1 MPPADLRSGALVL
14 YKSQPAR
21 ILHASDKIEIE
32 LLLQPTRKKVR
43 PKDVIPLHPGPVN
56 GLETIAAAPADLDE
70 ARELLSG
77 EETSLTELAEL
88 LFSDNTPSTLWSAW
102 KVVSEGLHFHGSPH
116 RVKART
122 TQEYEQEKERR
133 ENRRARRE
141 NWQAFVERVA
151 QRAVIE
157 SDREFLIEVEKLA
170 LNQGSES
177 RLLQHLGKQQNR
189 ENAHAL
195 LLDLGYWNK
204 NFNPHPLRLNFRLGT
219 EDEKPSIDSLET
231 AAAGTDQS
239 EERLDLTGL
248 KTFAIDDEGSLDPDD
263 AISFDGKRLWIHI
276 ADVASRV
283 TAGSP
288 LDRQARE
295 QAATLYL
302 PEGTRTMLPR
312 EITDRLGLGLN
323 EISPALSFAVTLD
336 DRGEILD
343 LEVHPSLTRVTRL
356 SYREAET
363 LLERDPDLKEISRLT
378 TAHRQRR
385 LAAGAVAIDLPEC
398 RIRVNGKEIDIT
410 PLPAYRSREIVSE
423 AMLIAGA
430 AGARYAVE
438 HQLPMPFAGQTPPAE
453 MPDCE
458 GLDPLAAMF
467 ALRRCMRPGR
477 ITTAPQPHAG
487 LGLNA
492 YIRITSPLRRY
503 LDLLAHQQLRLHLA
517 GQPPLPEK
525 EILAAIAAVTPTV
538 NRIRQAE
545 RLSNRHW
552 TLAWLQEQPEWR
564 GQGVVVA
571 EWGRK
576 SLLAIPE
583 LALECELN
591 LPGNPPP
598 GTHLTLRSPRVNL
611 PWLEVV
617 FRTD

>member
-1 MPPADLRSGALVL
+1 MPPTDLRSGALVL

-21 ILHASDKIEIE
+21 ILQATDKIEIE
-32 LLLQPTRKKVR
+32 LLFQSTRKKVR
-43 PKDVIPLHPGPVN
+43 PKDVIPLHPGPVT
-56 GLETIAAAPADLDE
+56 GLETITATPADLDE

-88 LFSDNTPSTLWSAW
+88 IFNSNTPSALWSAW

-116 RVKART
+116 RVRART
-122 TQEYEQEKERR
+122 TREYEQERERR
-133 ENRRARRE
+133 ENRKARRE

-157 SDREFLIEVEKLA
+157 SDREFLLEVEKLA

-177 RLLQHLGKQQNR
+177 RLLQHLGKQQSR

-195 LLDLGYWNK
+195 LLDLGYWDK
-204 NFNPHPLRLNFRLGT
+204 YFNPHPLRLDFRLET
-219 EDEKPSIDSLET
+219 VAEKAPDVPLET
-231 AAAGTDQS
+231 FASTGHN
-239 EERLDLTGL
+239 EKRLDLTGL
-248 KTFAIDDEGSLDPDD
+248 RTFAIDDEGSLDPDD
-263 AISFDGKRLWIHI
+263 AISFDGEKLWIHI
-276 ADVASRV
+276 ADVAGLV
-283 TAGSP
+283 PADSP

-323 EISPALSFAVTLD
+323 EISPALSFAVTLGE
-336 DRGEILD
+336 RGEILD
-343 LEVHPSLTRVTRL
+343 LEIHPSLTRVTRL
-356 SYREAET
+356 SYREAES
-363 LLERDPDLKEISRLT
+363 LLDKDPDLREISRLT
-378 TAHRQRR
+378 TEHRQRR
-385 LAAGAVAIDLPEC
+385 LAAGAVTINLPEC
-398 RIRVNGKEIDIT
+398 RIRVNGKEIDIAR
-410 PLPAYRSREIVSE
+410 LPSYRSREIVSE
-423 AMLIAGA
+423 AMLIAGSA
-430 AGARYAVE
+430 SARYAVE
-438 HQLPMPFAGQTPPAE
+438 HQLPMPFAGQAPPTE

-477 ITTAPQPHAG
+477 ITTSPQPHAG
-487 LGLNA
+487 LGLDA

-517 GQPPLPEK
+517 GLPPLPGK
-525 EILAAIAAVTPTV
+525 EILNAIAAVTPTV

-552 TLAWLQEQPEWR
+552 TLAWLQEHPEWR
-564 GQGVVVA
+564 GQGTVVA

-591 LPGNPPP
+591 RPGNPPP
-598 GTHLTLRSPRVNL
+598 GTHLSLRAPRVNL